1 MIGQLVH
8 RFLPPNSTATPVVT
22 NAAQTT
28 SAEVEQLNATLRAIK
43 SAVATIELSPS
54 GVVLD
59 ANPLFLT
66 KFGYALNELVGQHY
80 AMLLEPQAA
89 NSSEETQLWRE
100 LNNGQPQVSICKRLG
115 NGQLEFWMQ
124 TTSVPITDANGKVV
138 RILQQMADVTEQHLE
153 HHSMAAQLEA
163 INRAEAVIEFNL
175 DSTIV
180 KANENF
186 CLTTGY
192 TLEEIVGRPHRMF
205 VPDDMRDSQE
215 YAELWDALR
224 RGEHQTGQ
232 FRRVTKSGQEIW
244 IEGAY
249 NPILDEAGRPI
260 KVLKHCH
267 EITQQIKLRQRSI
280 EVGNVVAS
288 SASQFVET
296 LAEISNNVNQTADI
310 ASRTARTAE
319 VTTAAVADLEASS
332 RVIEKV
338 VEVIQDLADQTS
350 LLALNATIESARAG
364 EAGKSFAV
372 VASEVKELARQTAG
386 ATTNIEKSVA
396 EIKSSINGVVNSAG
410 DITCSVGEVSSM
422 MSTIAA
428 AIEEQSATMSTLSQT
443 ASELRR

>member
-280 EVGNVVAS
+280 EVGNVVA
-288 SASQFVET
+288 
-296 LAEISNNVNQTADI
+296 
-310 ASRTARTAE
+310 
-319 VTTAAVADLEASS
+319 
-332 RVIEKV
+332 
-338 VEVIQDLADQTS
+338 
-350 LLALNATIESARAG
+350 
-364 EAGKSFAV
+364 
-372 VASEVKELARQTAG
+372 
-386 ATTNIEKSVA
+386 
-396 EIKSSINGVVNSAG
+396 
-410 DITCSVGEVSSM
+410 
-422 MSTIAA
+422 
-428 AIEEQSATMSTLSQT
+428 
-443 ASELRR
+443 